1 MEEAEILRQALR
13 ERQAIINRVA
23 AWLRDQARHTESCK
37 APEEKCSCGL
47 DELRKEVGCDSSSTS
62 STKSS

>member
-1 MEEAEILRQALR
+1 MEESEMLRQVLK
-13 ERQAIINRVA
+13 ERQATINRAA

-47 DELRKEVGCDSSSTS
+47 DDLRKEMGCDSNSPS